1 MNPTPTAPESASLE
15 ETTLPSAVK
24 EQIEAAIL
32 NHDENLPAPLPEE
45 QEALEAAMAEINIED
60 RNSVIFFGSS
70 AQEKL
75 DEISNRMLEGVK
87 SQDTGA
93 AGNALNNMVAKIR
106 GFDLDELNPNRK
118 LSWWEKLLGR
128 AKPLAVFL
136 QQYEEVRDHIDVISN
151 DLEKHKSKLMTDVVS
166 LEKLYEANL
175 DYFHKLELYI
185 LAGEK
190 KLEEFNTQ
198 ILPEYE
204 AAAKD
209 EEMLAVQNLKDMR
222 GFRDDLERRVHDL
235 RLSRQVAMQALP
247 SIRLIQENDKSLI
260 NKINSTLVNTVPLWR
275 NQLAQTVTIFRS
287 HDAANA
293 IKEATDLTNDLL
305 EKNAEGLRE
314 ANAEV
319 RRQMERGIFDIES
332 IKKANQTLIDTLND
346 SLQIAEEGKAARKKA
361 LIELQET
368 EAKLKE
374 ALIAVHAK
382 KEASE
387 HAQLEEAADHPTAN
401 ASENR
406 EG

>member
-1 MNPTPTAPESASLE
+1 MPQTTPQTPDTEH
-15 ETTLPSAVK
+15 TLPAAVK
-24 EQIEAAIL
+24 EQVEAAVL
-32 NHDENLPAPLPEE
+32 KQSDALPAPLPEE
-45 QEALEAAMAEINIED
+45 QDALEAAMAEIDLND
-60 RNSVIFFGSS
+60 RNSVIYFGSS

-93 AGNALNNMVAKIR
+93 AGNTLNNMVAKIR
-106 GFDLDELNPNRK
+106 GFDMDELNPNRK
-118 LSWWEKLLGR
+118 LSWWDRLLGR

-136 QQYEEVRDHIDVISN
+136 QQYEEVRDHIDLISQ
-151 DLEKHKSKLMTDVVS
+151 DLEKHKAKLTKDVVS

-190 KLEEFNTQ
+190 KLEEFNTK

-204 AAAKD
+204 EAAKG

-222 GFRDDLERRVHDL
+222 AFRDDLERRVHDL
-235 RLSRQVAMQALP
+235 RLSHQVAMQALP

-260 NKINSTLVNTVPLWR
+260 NKISSTLVNTVPLWR

-287 HDAANA
+287 HEAAGA
-293 IKEATDLTNDLL
+293 IKDATDLTNDLL

-332 IKKANQTLIDTLND
+332 IKKANQTLIETLND
-346 SLQIAEEGKAARKKA
+346 SLKITEEGKAARRKA
-361 LIELQET
+361 VHELEET
-368 EAKLKE
+368 EARLKE
-374 ALIAVHAK
+374 ALLAIHAR
-382 KEASE
+382 KEADE
-387 HAQLEEAADHPTAN
+387 HAQLSEAAN
-401 ASENR
+401 ASK